1 MMNEDRPYAGIL
13 MNDGTEISHYGVKGM
28 KWGKHAIG
36 KVKGVFGKV
45 KGVFDKENPIKK
57 QMNSA
62 MQPKKEDTPAVK
74 KVEHPDGSTTYQKV
88 TPPKKKT
95 DGKKTNTVRSGSKG
109 PNLTNNTQNKKSV
122 IGTASKAVSNAQK
135 VEAEKRKKQQEAQ
148 NKWWS
153 IGRHN

>member
-28 KWGKHAIG
+28 KWGKHAVG
-36 KVKGVFGKV
+36 KVKGAFGKV
-45 KGVFDKENPIKK
+45 KGLFDKENPMKK

-62 MQPKKEDTPAVK
+62 MQPKKEDIPAVK
-74 KVEHPDGSTTYQKV
+74 KIEHPDGSTTYQKV

-95 DGKKTNTVRSGSKG
+95 DGKKTNTVRSSSKG
-109 PNLTNNTQNKKSV
+109 PKLTDNKQNKKSV
-122 IGTASKAVSNAQK
+122 VGNASKAVSNA
-135 VEAEKRKKQQEAQ
+135 RKKKQEAQ